1 MPDTN
6 QPDQT
11 KSQDLPSFSAD
22 GAAMTAVVP
31 GKPREVPVEENAT
44 PVAETDKAD

>member
-11 KSQDLPSFSAD
+11 KSQDLPTFSAD
-22 GAAMTAVVP
+22 GAAMTPVVP
-31 GKPREVPVEENAT
+31 GKPRQADDKAS
-44 PVAETDKAD
+44 PVADKAD